1 MTDSTDVPAPGPSRD
16 DRAPG
21 AAERDP
27 ARRGAAWRRL
37 GLPALAALGL
47 VAAWWLIGR
56 WWLAPAE
63 PEELLR
69 RLQEPHRQRWVPA
82 AQLAQQL
89 GRPERQALRRDA
101 TFANRLTRL
110 LEAEIEAGG
119 LTEDA
124 LRLRS
129 YLCRAVGECEGP
141 DVLPILIRAA
151 GTQRA
156 RQELAVQ
163 QAALEAI
170 AIRIGRGG
178 DQRLR
183 TDPALIAGLLAASRV
198 RAVEWPD
205 DAREAAVRGAAAFA
219 LGVLGGETA
228 VTRLEE
234 LLSDP
239 QPDVRFNAATGLARQ
254 GSLAALGVLGEMLD
268 PQRLE
273 SALTG
278 TGPER
283 LEAQRQQVRSNAL
296 RAVGRLAQT
305 RTATE
310 LSPLIAAL
318 ERLAADSGDAV
329 AAGAARQTL
338 QAIQSVPAADRDGR
352 ND

>member
-1 MTDSTDVPAPGPSRD
+1 
-16 DRAPG
+16 
-21 AAERDP
+21 
-27 ARRGAAWRRL
+27 
-37 GLPALAALGL
+37 LA
-47 VAAWWLIGR
+47 
-56 WWLAPAE
+56 
-63 PEELLR
+63 
-69 RLQEPHRQRWVPA
+69 
-82 AQLAQQL
+82 
-89 GRPERQALRRDA
+89 
-101 TFANRLTRL
+101 
-110 LEAEIEAGG
+110 AEIEAGG

-124 LRLRS
+124 LRLRY